1 MITNVKM
8 VEGKNLKT
16 IYSFYLMFD
25 NFFFFVRC
33 KKATESYVCD
43 CQPGYEAD
51 DCSAN
56 INECLSNQC
65 KNSAE
70 CIDGIANYTCQCKAG
85 WIGTL

>member
-1 MITNVKM
+1 M
-8 VEGKNLKT
+8 EGKNLKT
-16 IYSFYLMFD
+16 IFFLFVVWH
-25 NFFFFVRC
+25 FFFLFVRC
-33 KKATESYVCD
+33 KKATESYVCE

-51 DCSAN
+51 DCSVN

-70 CIDGIANYTCQCKAG
+70 CIDGIANYICQCKAG